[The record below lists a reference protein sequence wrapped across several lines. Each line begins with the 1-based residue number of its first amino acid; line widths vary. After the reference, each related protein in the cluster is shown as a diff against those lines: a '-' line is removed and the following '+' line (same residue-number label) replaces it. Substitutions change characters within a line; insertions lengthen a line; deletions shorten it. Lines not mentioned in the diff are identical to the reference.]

1 MLKVHAGEDDTIRLA
16 CREIMSNVSKLT
28 PSSEPA
34 QTSPEIEFALVLART
49 INALKDDPA
58 LLRNTVYQQAR
69 IALWNDVAR
78 NDPEQGAQ
86 LAQALEMAIVGVEKF
101 ASHDDSTI
109 RQNRRASL
117 SETARS
123 ALLPPPTGR
132 AVAAYLPETARR
144 PLPPDAQI
152 EGRSTQQAMVDITPE
167 DFQAVYKRRFRVP
180 WVALVV
186 SVSVLCA
193 ILVAVGFVLKQ
204 PQQSL
209 SKLFNRATHP
219 SAAKQAE
226 DLAWTQTTTLRAP
239 GSTEAAAAP
248 RPDFPLPTTYGS
260 FALREGQLV
269 ELSALEGTVPDKRVA
284 IGSPFHMTSRAVL
297 TDASP
302 TFVVFRRDLA
312 SIPGDGIEVRVIA
325 RVSRTMKFDSATKS
339 SPDYATEDEL
349 WSIRGISYKFKSAP
363 VPGQPEMMLVRPES
377 PEIVLPPGRYALVL
391 KRQGYDFT
399 IAGEVTDPNHC
410 LERTEA
416 ANGTFFSPCKT
427 R

>member
-1 MLKVHAGEDDTIRLA
+1 
-16 CREIMSNVSKLT
+16 MSNVSKLT
-28 PSSEPA
+28 PDDEPA
-34 QTSPEIEFALVLART
+34 QTPPEVEFALVLART
-49 INALKDDPA
+49 INALQQEPA

-69 IALWNDVAR
+69 IALWKDVKHGDPAQSAR
-78 NDPEQGAQ
+78 
-86 LAQALEMAIVGVEKF
+86 LAQALEKAIIGVEKF
-101 ASHDDSTI
+101 ALRQDGTI
-109 RQNRRASL
+109 NHTRRLSL
-117 SETARS
+117 SETAHS
-123 ALLPPPTGR
+123 ALIPPTTSQ
-132 AVAAYLPETARR
+132 ALAPYLAEASRR
-144 PLPPDAQI
+144 PVPPVAEI
-152 EGRSTQQAMVDITPE
+152 VDISRH
-167 DFQAVYKRRFRVP
+167 DRRFR
-180 WVALVV
+180 WGMLVV
-186 SVSVLCA
+186 GLSVFCA
-193 ILVAVGFVLKQ
+193 ILVGVGLVLKQ
-204 PQQSL
+204 PPQSVA
-209 SKLFNRATHP
+209 KLFNRAPQP

-239 GSTEAAAAP
+239 ADAAAAP

-269 ELSALEGTVPDKRVA
+269 ELSPLEGLVPDKRVA
-284 IGSPFHMTSRAVL
+284 IASPFRTSSRTAL
-297 TDASP
+297 TDGSP

-325 RVSRTMKFDSATKS
+325 KISRTMKFDSAKA
-339 SPDYATEDEL
+339 SPDYAAEDDL

-377 PEIVLPPGRYALVL
+377 PEIVLSPGRYALVL

-416 ANGTFFSPCKT
+416 ANGTFFSPCKA